1 MEALIIGS
9 GIAGLAGAV
18 RLARQGIHTTL
29 VSPSLS
35 EHSESVMAA
44 GGINAVLA
52 GNDDGDSVDSHVQD
66 TLKGGSFLGGENAVR
81 GLCEHGEE
89 IIRFLESI
97 GTVFS
102 VDSENR
108 PSKRAFGGQSHKRT
122 YYCGSSTGKQIVS
135 ALVMEARRFEAT
147 GMITR
152 RLKYSSCM
160 HLLRNEEVRR
170 LLFYKKNGIL
180 SSKKDQWMA
189 VGYSV
194 AVPSAG

>member
-1 MEALIIGS
+1 
-9 GIAGLAGAV
+9 
-18 RLARQGIHTTL
+18 
-29 VSPSLS
+29 
-35 EHSESVMAA
+35 
-44 GGINAVLA
+44 
-52 GNDDGDSVDSHVQD
+52 
-66 TLKGGSFLGGENAVR
+66 GGSFLGGENAVR